1 MHIPTQDEIS
11 KAYHQGP
18 EAVIRLYEDTLKSL
32 TELAMEELTRDP
44 ELVKFLN
51 KLFDDVGTDGKI
63 ARKLWDNP
71 ETKLDAIDVIK
82 RYLDEKKR
90 TIEELEAERDR
101 LKAEIENK
109 RIKAAMDSWRRG
121 IRR

>member
-1 MHIPTQDEIS
+1 MLTTQYEIS

-18 EAVIRLYEDTLKSL
+18 EAVIRLYGDTLKSL
-32 TELAMEELTRDP
+32 IEPAMEELARDP
-44 ELVKFLN
+44 EFVKFLN
-51 KLFDDVGTDGKI
+51 KLFDDIGNDGKI